1 MEFASN
7 SQKSLTF
14 FNNRYFKYFRL
25 GFGPREAM
33 ARHRKNLGARK
44 QVRVDLYKPG
54 FLIPAP
60 DAPWIECTIVKVSDD
75 GVCLE
80 VGALAVPKIFGLA
93 FTAGGEVLRV
103 CLLIWR
109 RGEMIG
115 ARFVTAKELRLGF
128 EQPDEADP
136 KLQKTLAD

>member
-1 MEFASN
+1 
-7 SQKSLTF
+7 
-14 FNNRYFKYFRL
+14 
-25 GFGPREAM
+25 M

-60 DAPWIECTIVKVSDD
+60 DAPWIECTIVEVSDD

-93 FTAGGEVLRV
+93 FTAGGRSDS
-103 CLLIWR
+103 
-109 RGEMIG
+109 IG
-115 ARFVTAKELRLGF
+115 TEKA
-128 EQPDEADP
+128 
-136 KLQKTLAD
+136 LAVIRSL